1 MQPALG
7 RTTRFIVDTLGR
19 TVATKDPNGN
29 VALQRFDSNDRVVES
44 VDGQNQST
52 ESTYDGNGNLL
63 GIMLPSGAQ
72 TSYAYDARNR
82 LLQRTDAL
90 QQSES
95 WTYDDLG
102 AVSSHTDRKG
112 KTVVNTYDELGRRT
126 LTSYS
131 DGSSLQ
137 ATYDAGDRLTQ
148 LSDTASGTLSWA
160 YDDSDR
166 IVRAATPQGTITYDY
181 DDAGRR
187 TDMVVAGQSTVSY
200 GYDDANRLTSLSQGS
215 EIVRLGYDEA
225 NRRNSLM
232 LPNGVTVNY
241 GYDAANQITSIV
253 YKKRDGTPLGDLAY
267 TYDEAGRR
275 AATRGS
281 FSPQSLPNATTQ
293 DSRFDANSKQ
303 IASNGS
309 QLSYD
314 ANGNLTS
321 DDVNTYTW
329 NARDQL
335 TRIAQGSTTVA
346 SFAYDAIG
354 RRVSKTAYDGETT
367 RFLYDGAQAVQ
378 EMQGSNVITILA
390 GQGVDERFARSDVI
404 GRTYFLTDALNS
416 TIALTDSTGAIRQQ
430 YSYDP
435 YGNVTAS
442 DTTTGFTNPYQYT
455 GREAD
460 VVGLY
465 YYRARYYRPSVG
477 GFISEDPL
485 GFGGGQGS
493 FYAYVGGNPINYLD
507 PTGLSAQTA
516 PIGFWGGAV
525 GGAEAGGIDGAEI
538 GTGLEPGGGTLLGGA
553 VGAVGGAVVGGVIGW
568 WGSYTSRGN
577 VADSQIVRDYGEIA
591 SEARRNCR
599 QPPDR
604 CEWLEANK
612 NRYRQDQV
620 KATQKAW
627 GCRRSRS

>member
-1 MQPALG
+1 MLPASSSTPLPSVKPCLWATWMRLG
-7 RTTRFIVDTLGR
+7 FVPAR
-19 TVATKDPNGN
+19 
-29 VALQRFDSNDRVVES
+29 LQVCGVPGENP
-44 VDGQNQST
+44 ST

-63 GIMLPSGAQ
+63 AITLPSGAQ

-82 LLQRTDAL
+82 LLRRIDAL

-112 KTVVNTYDELGRRT
+112 QTVVNTYDELGRRT

-131 DGSSLQ
+131 DGSSIQ

-148 LSDTASGTLSWA
+148 LADTASGTLSWD

-166 IVRAATPQGTITYDY
+166 VVRAATPQGTITYDY
-181 DDAGRR
+181 DAAGRR
-187 TDMVVAGQSTVSY
+187 TNMVVAGQSTVSY

-225 NRRNSLM
+225 NRRNSLT
-232 LPNGVTVNY
+232 LPNGVTVDY
-241 GYDAANQITSIV
+241 GYDAANQITSII
-253 YKKRDGTPLGDLAY
+253 YKKGDGSPLGDLAY
-267 TYDEAGRR
+267 TYDGAGRR
-275 AATRGS
+275 AATTGS
-281 FSPQSLPNATTQ
+281 FSPQSLPSATTQ
-293 DSRFDANSKQ
+293 DSRFDANSRQ

-309 QLSYD
+309 PLSYD
-314 ANGNLTS
+314 SNGNLSS

-354 RRVSKTAYDGETT
+354 RRVSKANHDGETT

-404 GRTYFLTDALNS
+404 GRTYFLTDGLNS
-416 TIALTDSTGAIRQQ
+416 AIALTDSTGAIRQQ

-455 GREAD
+455 G
-460 VVGLY
+460 GK
-465 YYRARYYRPSVG
+465 
-477 GFISEDPL
+477 
-485 GFGGGQGS
+485 
-493 FYAYVGGNPINYLD
+493 PI
-507 PTGLSAQTA
+507 
-516 PIGFWGGAV
+516 V
-525 GGAEAGGIDGAEI
+525 
-538 GTGLEPGGGTLLGGA
+538 
-553 VGAVGGAVVGGVIGW
+553 
-568 WGSYTSRGN
+568 
-577 VADSQIVRDYGEIA
+577 
-591 SEARRNCR
+591 
-599 QPPDR
+599 
-604 CEWLEANK
+604 
-612 NRYRQDQV
+612 
-620 KATQKAW
+620 
-627 GCRRSRS
+627 